1 MLKYGGYPGESS
13 IKICL
18 KYEMNSS
25 ISVKAKASLVPAFKD
40 VNWIAKLAY
49 LSDIFSIFNDLNVCM
64 QGKNATCFSMADKI
78 EGQNKS

>member
-1 MLKYGGYPGESS
+1 MLKYGGYPGE
-13 IKICL
+13 KFYQDCL

-25 ISVKAKASLVPAFKD
+25 ISASKKPVWSQLFKD

-64 QGKNATCFSMADKI
+64 QGKERNMFFN
-78 EGQNKS
+78 GR